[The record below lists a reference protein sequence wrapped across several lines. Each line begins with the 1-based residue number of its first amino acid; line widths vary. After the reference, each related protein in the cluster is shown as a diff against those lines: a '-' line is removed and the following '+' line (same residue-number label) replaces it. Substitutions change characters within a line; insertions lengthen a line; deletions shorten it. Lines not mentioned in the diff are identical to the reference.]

1 VAAAT
6 LGAIVVYGSPLDGFT
21 PEMQVMTAVIPFAV
35 AMLLR
40 LILGRTQLTRWAV
53 TVGTMW
59 FAFNVL
65 LAPYSMGI
73 RQDLLELGNH
83 FR

>member
-1 VAAAT
+1 
-6 LGAIVVYGSPLDGFT
+6 
-21 PEMQVMTAVIPFAV
+21 MTAVVPFAA

-40 LILGRTQLTRWAV
+40 LLLGRTQFTRWAI

-65 LAPYSMGI
+65 MAPYSTGI
-73 RQDLLELGNH
+73 RQGLIEWGNQ

>member
-1 VAAAT
+1 MTYGTPFDGLTPDMRVAVA
-6 LGAIVVYGSPLDGFT
+6 VT
-21 PEMQVMTAVIPFAV
+21 PFVV

-40 LILGRTQLTRWAV
+40 LILGRTQFTRWAV
-53 TVGTMW
+53 TLGTMW

-65 LAPYSMGI
+65 LAPYSAGV
-73 RQDLLELGNH
+73 RQGLFDVGNH

>member
-1 VAAAT
+1 
-6 LGAIVVYGSPLDGFT
+6 
-21 PEMQVMTAVIPFAV
+21 MTAIIPFAV

-40 LILGRTQLTRWAV
+40 LILGRTQLTRWAI
-53 TVGTMW
+53 TLGTMW

-65 LAPYSMGI
+65 LAPYSTGI
-73 RQDLLELGNH
+73 RQDLLEFGSR

>member
-1 VAAAT
+1 M
-6 LGAIVVYGSPLDGFT
+6 VYGAPLDGLT
-21 PEMQVMTAVIPFAV
+21 PEERVMTAVIPFAI

-53 TVGTMW
+53 MAGTMW

-65 LAPYSMGI
+65 MAPYSSGI
-73 RQDLLELGNH
+73 REDLLDLGNH

>member
-1 VAAAT
+1 
-6 LGAIVVYGSPLDGFT
+6 
-21 PEMQVMTAVIPFAV
+21 MTAVIPFVV

-40 LILGRTQLTRWAV
+40 LILGRTQLTRWAI
-53 TVGTMW
+53 TITTMW

-65 LAPYSMGI
+65 MAPYSTSI
-73 RQDLLELGNH
+73 RQDLLDLGNH

>member
-1 VAAAT
+1 
-6 LGAIVVYGSPLDGFT
+6 
-21 PEMQVMTAVIPFAV
+21 MTAVIPFV
-35 AMLLR
+35 AGMLLR
-40 LILGRTQLTRWAV
+40 LILGRTQLTRMAI

-65 LAPYSMGI
+65 MAPYSTGI
-73 RQDLLELGNH
+73 RLDLLDLGNK

>member
-1 VAAAT
+1 MPYRTPFDGLAPDQRVLVA
-6 LGAIVVYGSPLDGFT
+6 VV
-21 PEMQVMTAVIPFAV
+21 PFVA

-40 LILGRTQLTRWAV
+40 LILGRTQFTRWAV
-53 TVGTMW
+53 TFGTMW

-65 LAPYSMGI
+65 LAPYSTGI
-73 RQDLLELGNH
+73 RQDLLEFGNR

>member
-1 VAAAT
+1 MY
-6 LGAIVVYGSPLDGFT
+6 YGTPLDGLT
-21 PEMQVMTAVIPFAV
+21 PDQRVMTAVIPFVV

-40 LILGRTQLTRWAV
+40 LILGRTQLTRWAI

-59 FAFNVL
+59 FAINVL
-65 LAPYSMGI
+65 LAPYSTGI
-73 RQDLLELGNH
+73 RQDLLELGNR

>member
-1 VAAAT
+1 
-6 LGAIVVYGSPLDGFT
+6 
-21 PEMQVMTAVIPFAV
+21 MTAVIPFAI

-53 TVGTMW
+53 MAGTMW

-65 LAPYSMGI
+65 MAPYSSGI
-73 RQDLLELGNH
+73 REDLLDLGNH

>member
-1 VAAAT
+1 M
-6 LGAIVVYGSPLDGFT
+6 LYGTPLNGLT
-21 PEMQVMTAVIPFAV
+21 PDLRVMTAVIPFVV

-40 LILGRTQLTRWAV
+40 LILGRTQLTRWAI
-53 TVGTMW
+53 TVSTMW

-65 LAPYSMGI
+65 MAPYSADI
-73 RQDLLELGNH
+73 RQDLLDLGNK